1 MWRVSTV
8 SSETHGSSAKTG
20 LPDLDSHTAPGDEGL
35 PAGKPRAAIL
45 RKVESAYQAHP
56 LLVTWAVL
64 AVGMVAILLWA
75 SRETDLLAQQRFF
88 LVLATVGLAG
98 LCAWI
103 IGWED

>member
-1 MWRVSTV
+1 VFAV
-8 SSETHGSSAKTG
+8 SSETHGSNLNPS
-20 LPDLDSHTAPGDEGL
+20 LRDLDSQAVPGEGALAPE
-35 PAGKPRAAIL
+35 KPRPGVL
-45 RKVESAYQAHP
+45 GRLESAYEAHP

-75 SRETDLLAQQRFF
+75 SRQAELLSHQRFF

-103 IGWED
+103 IGWEE